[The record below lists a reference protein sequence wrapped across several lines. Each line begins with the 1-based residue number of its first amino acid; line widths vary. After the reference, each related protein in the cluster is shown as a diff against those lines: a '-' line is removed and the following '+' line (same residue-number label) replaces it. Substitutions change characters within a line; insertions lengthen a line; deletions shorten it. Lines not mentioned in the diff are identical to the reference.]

1 MESEKRVP
9 ADKDSP
15 AKSLITALHLKY
27 VEKPWS
33 ETINLVCRC
42 MEKRKKD
49 SNVPSKQLLD
59 CLERLHKALNATSF
73 TDMVTRLEIIAKH
86 KGLGSHLSPS
96 EDVCYITSDIFY
108 LEVLFQPAGEVADVK
123 VAHHGEAPVSS
134 EMLCN
139 LLRLK
144 NFEEFG
150 KELEGLSSLF
160 NTSGDSETNMKM
172 FSALQFVEKDLLKMF
187 QIPRP
192 VSSGDPWL
200 DNVLHGRIGNVTPRN
215 NGIRYPMSIE
225 YYISPYD
232 LLEEKMKPESR
243 SCGNKVFVT
252 AEVTN
257 TIQRLPS
264 ASVIADS
271 PQMTNEG
278 FPVHATLDDLVSM
291 ELSACLFLKFP
302 RPVPILSCFI
312 EEFHRLTAGISVSE
326 DLKQVPFYELL
337 MKTKMNVT
345 TWGSDSCCFLVT
357 LPGHHRQGYVISQQ
371 WWLKPWE
378 GALVHKIPF
387 THPGHVPSLLSLLRH
402 QTAFST
408 LIASCVTGNEQALH
422 LSMLN
427 ELDFHFEILPYTGT
441 SFSLSF
447 QHPVTGSMASLF
459 VNVVDSNHISCKLFP
474 PEVPDPSIDD
484 WISKVMKRCM
494 SIPVTMRAIFR
505 KIASRETPTASETG
519 AAPENTS
526 EITATTSS
534 SLPIAQENTQ
544 SANHCPGAL
553 VMFFLQNL

>member
-139 LLRLK
+139 LLR
-144 NFEEFG
+144 
-150 KELEGLSSLF
+150 
-160 NTSGDSETNMKM
+160 
-172 FSALQFVEKDLLKMF
+172 
-187 QIPRP
+187 P

-215 NGIRYPMSIE
+215 NGYPMSIE

-312 EEFHRLTAGISVSE
+312 EEFHRLTGCDQVFPLHCCFHGISVSE

-408 LIASCVTGNEQALH
+408 LIASCVTGKRAQPG
-422 LSMLN
+422 SSV
-427 ELDFHFEILPYTGT
+427 DFHFEILPYTGT

>member
-408 LIASCVTGNEQALH
+408 LIASCVTGKRSHLPPALELSERSSPTLGPASPCHSSTLSLAQWPH
-422 LSMLN
+422 LGL
-427 ELDFHFEILPYTGT
+427 I
-441 SFSLSF
+441 
-447 QHPVTGSMASLF
+447 F